1 MKKYIAFP
9 KTTDHSSSTSVS
21 ALLPHRTI
29 SGVIHHRLVRGAG
42 HGAVGGDVVVDEHRC
57 RDVGTGGEERIP
69 SPPHILADQLT
80 LSELGKQIWDNATY
94 INVCTSRYS
103 YLPTALTEASQGG
116 SELDQGCWV
125 GQKVWLKVRFL
136 KGPRRFY
143 KVSYTKVEIFWESH
157 HNLKIPNSIWVIFM

>member
-29 SGVIHHRLVRGAG
+29 SGVIHHRLVRGSG

-57 RDVGTGGEERIP
+57 RGVGRWGGGHGPPDFPGLKKRGVGTGARRGSPFPYFSRSDGVIICFSDFCP
-69 SPPHILADQLT
+69 S
-80 LSELGKQIWDNATY
+80 G
-94 INVCTSRYS
+94 YS
-103 YLPTALTEASQGG
+103 NLPTALTEASQGG
-116 SELDQGCWV
+116 SELDQGCLV

-143 KVSYTKVEIFWESH
+143 KVSYTKVEIQGRRNVF
-157 HNLKIPNSIWVIFM
+157 